1 MFIYLKASK
10 QSNIL
15 LKQSLPQFIC
25 SLILDGLLH
34 SIQSRGKTS
43 EQSRMLG
50 STGYQLF
57 SFPSQQSLMP
67 HPTLEVPE
75 SWTDANHQK
84 SMSKQFKS
92 PIGPFCKLCVYENAT
107 TKCLT
112 VLTVWSYVWSIL
124 KLYVPSRLSI
134 RAWSK
139 LYHWRNSRTVNAS
152 EFQALSVTAK
162 AVYIYMCIYHICIY
176 ISYISYIYTIYLYHI
191 YHISYI

>member
-112 VLTVWSYVWSIL
+112 VLTV
-124 KLYVPSRLSI
+124 
-134 RAWSK
+134 
-139 LYHWRNSRTVNAS
+139 
-152 EFQALSVTAK
+152 
-162 AVYIYMCIYHICIY
+162 
-176 ISYISYIYTIYLYHI
+176 
-191 YHISYI
+191 